1 MSEEKIKSLPV
12 VESDIRMVSF
22 HDRLLELIGERYR
35 EWNTGELIFIHASTG
50 LGKTY
55 ATLNYWYEHL
65 LGCEDEIAI
74 LVNRRLLKEQLWE
87 DIRKHEIEMD
97 RRKVH
102 LHLFTYQQ
110 LERDGE
116 DAEWRK
122 GILKRCRFVV
132 CDECHYFR
140 SDAFFNPGVQK
151 SFDFVTSLYRD
162 TTLIFLSATMK
173 YIRPLIEKRVI
184 NLHLEQMKI
193 WENRRQE
200 YKENYIAECLY
211 RKDGSERDLLSYA
224 EKIDEIQQSFEY
236 REDMKYYEEQ
246 MAPPTIREYQFLRN
260 LSKNTK
266 VKYFRSMNE
275 MIKLI
280 RSDLYAGKW
289 LIFVS
294 SKNIG
299 QQIRDRLLED
309 ETTPKKVVYIDAEY
323 DEICG
328 TEDEVRKQAQQE
340 VSNIVRT
347 GLFQCDILI
356 TTAVLDN
363 GVNIKDE
370 KVKNIVLMTDDE
382 DEFLQMMG
390 RKRFINQDEILNLF
404 ISMGDIGQFKKWEK
418 RYYDTYWYMCENKE
432 ISLLKAQEMLLNEPN
447 QKSYLLKSYY
457 SFNGF
462 RYLAN
467 DLAFEALQTK
477 YIFCRDVSE
486 GLSYDESFFLKRQL
500 EWLGM
505 EYTPEWWNSSS
516 ASVSQE
522 EVNSVTDML
531 NNYYD
536 LGGVLDQMDLS
547 TFGKKLIEVAKKI
560 DPKNFKDKSENIKNV
575 NNALELRQEWS
586 SYEFLSCG
594 DDTTFYEMLLE
605 GKPRNNISEEI
616 TSQTLR
622 QIVDEEKT
630 HDWCTIYKKLFKTE
644 IPKCLAKDPQGL
656 KVFINQKLIAHPV
669 LENEILRMQGK
680 GENKRIC
687 VYQKNRRSKNDN

>member
-1 MSEEKIKSLPV
+1 MSEEKLKSLPV

-22 HDRLLELIGERYR
+22 HDQLSELIGERYR
-35 EWNTGELIFIHASTG
+35 EWKTGELIFIHASTG

-122 GILKRCRFVV
+122 DILKRCRFVV

-151 SFDFVTSLYRD
+151 SFDFVTSLYKD

-193 WENRRQE
+193 WENRWQE
-200 YKENYIAECLY
+200 YQENYIAECCY
-211 RKDGSERDLLSYA
+211 RKDGSKRDFLSYA

-236 REDMKYYEEQ
+236 REDIKYYQEQ
-246 MAPPTIREYQFLRN
+246 MEPPRIREYQFLRD
-260 LSKNTK
+260 LSKNTR
-266 VKYFRSMNE
+266 VKYFRSKDE
-275 MIKLI
+275 IIELI

-294 SKNIG
+294 SKKKG
-299 QQIRDRLLED
+299 QEIREGLLED
-309 ETTPKKVVYIDAEY
+309 KTPPKKVVYIDAEY

-340 VSNIVRT
+340 VSNIVHT

-370 KVKNIVLMTDDE
+370 KVKNIALMTDDE

-404 ISMGDIGQFKKWEK
+404 ISMGDIGKFKKRGK
-418 RYYDTYWYMCENKE
+418 RYYDTYWYMCENRE
-432 ISLLKAQEMLLNEPN
+432 ISLLKAQEMLLNESY
-447 QKSYLLKSYY
+447 QKSHLLKSYY

-477 YIFCRDVSE
+477 YKFCRDVSE

-516 ASVSQE
+516 ARVSQE

-547 TFGKKLIEVAKKI
+547 TFGKKLIEVAEKI
-560 DPKNFKDKSENIKNV
+560 DPKNFKDKSENIKIV
-575 NNALELRQEWS
+575 NNALGLRQEWN

-644 IPKCLAKDPQGL
+644 IPKCLAKDHQGL

-687 VYQKNRRSKNDN
+687 VYQKNRRSENDN